1 MITLASLVVNST
13 ADGPEQP
20 TSARSAHPG
29 YSFCVRLFSV
39 KARSIAA
46 ARPTR
51 PRPTLAVTLSGMDS
65 IKLLSVGE
73 APLSVAEV
81 YESVADVPSAGGI
94 ALFSGVVRNND
105 EGRAVME
112 LGYSAHPSVED
123 RLREVVEKAIAQ
135 YPIKAVSAV
144 HRIGDLKIGDIA
156 VIVAV
161 ACPKRG
167 EAFDACRQII
177 DDIKETVPI
186 WKHERFADG
195 GTEWVGAEG

>member
-1 MITLASLVVNST
+1 
-13 ADGPEQP
+13 
-20 TSARSAHPG
+20 
-29 YSFCVRLFSV
+29 
-39 KARSIAA
+39 
-46 ARPTR
+46 
-51 PRPTLAVTLSGMDS
+51 MDS

-73 APLSVAEV
+73 VPLSVAEV

-105 EGRAVME
+105 EGRAVTE

-177 DDIKETVPI
+177 DEIKETVPI

-195 GTEWVGAEG
+195 GTEWIGAKG

>member
-1 MITLASLVVNST
+1 VVDSRE
-13 ADGPEQP
+13 DGPKQP
-20 TSARSAHPG
+20 TSAGGAHPG
-29 YSFCVRLFSV
+29 YSLGMRLSSV

-46 ARPTR
+46 ARLAR
-51 PRPTLAVTLSGMDS
+51 SRPTLAVTMSGMDA
-65 IKLLSVGE
+65 IRLLSVGE

-105 EGRAVME
+105 EGRAVTE

-177 DDIKETVPI
+177 DEIKESVPI

-195 GTEWVGAEG
+195 GTQWVGAEG